1 MGVINAHDIKPG
13 MVLEKDLILS
23 NGRRLLPRGAVIE
36 EKHLRIFKA
45 WGVTEAAIANVSR
58 EAAESDA
65 LSTLEPLAL
74 QYAASL
80 CELYFPVHVEEQPAM
95 LEIKRLT
102 VLTIA
107 RRIMLG
113 EEPPRPAVVCTDDG
127 PAELHPGETDPR
139 HVAASQVELASFPEI
154 CQLIREVAND
164 PRASSTR
171 LAEIISRD
179 TSLCANLLRL
189 VNSPLYGFPNK
200 VDSIPRAVTLIGTRE
215 LCTLTYG
222 VVAVRFFRG
231 IPSTYLDMLRFW
243 KHAAACGVFARI
255 LASFIGGMDEERA
268 FVAGLLHDIGR
279 LVLVSKYPVASARA
293 LAKAQ
298 SQNLPLHETELE
310 TFGFHHAR
318 VGSHLLKAWHFPDS
332 LRDMVSFHHE
342 PLKAHNVQEAAM
354 LHLADVLSVSM
365 DLATG
370 GAPRP
375 VPQLEP
381 GAWETVGLPLSVLE
395 AAYGQFD
402 RQFKEVL
409 SVLMNN
415 EA

>member
-13 MVLEKDLILS
+13 MILEKDLVLA

-36 EKHLRIFKA
+36 DKHLRIFKA
-45 WGVTEAAIANVSR
+45 WGVTEAAVANVSR
-58 EAAESDA
+58 EEAEAGA
-65 LSTLEPLAL
+65 LSALEPLAL

-80 CELYFPVHVEEQPAM
+80 CELYFAPLATEHPAFN
-95 LEIKRLT
+95 EIKRLT
-102 VLTIA
+102 VACIA

-113 EEPPRPAVVCTDDG
+113 EDPPRPAVVCTDNG
-127 PAELHPGETDPR
+127 PAELAPGQTDAR
-139 HVAASQVELASFPEI
+139 HVADGHVELASFPEI
-154 CQLIREVAND
+154 CELIREVVND

-179 TSLCANLLRL
+179 TSLCASLLRL

-200 VDSIPRAVTLIGTRE
+200 VESIPRAVTLIGTRE

-222 VVAVRFFRG
+222 LVAVRFFRG
-231 IPSTYLDMLRFW
+231 IPASYLDMRRFW

-255 LASFIGGMDEERA
+255 LCSFHGRMDEERA

-279 LVLVSKYPVASARA
+279 LVLISKYPAASARA

-298 SQNLPLHETELE
+298 EQNLPLHETELE
-310 TFGFHHAR
+310 IFGFHHAR
-318 VGSHLLKAWHFPDS
+318 VGSHMLKAWHFPDS

-342 PLKAHNVQEAAM
+342 PTKAHQVPEAAV
-354 LHLADVLSVSM
+354 LHLADVLSVAM

-375 VPQLEP
+375 VPALEP
-381 GAWETVGLPLSVLE
+381 GAWEAVGLPLSALE
-395 AAYGQFD
+395 AAFGQFD
-402 RQFKEVL
+402 RQFQEVMGI
-409 SVLMNN
+409 LMDN
-415 EA
+415 E